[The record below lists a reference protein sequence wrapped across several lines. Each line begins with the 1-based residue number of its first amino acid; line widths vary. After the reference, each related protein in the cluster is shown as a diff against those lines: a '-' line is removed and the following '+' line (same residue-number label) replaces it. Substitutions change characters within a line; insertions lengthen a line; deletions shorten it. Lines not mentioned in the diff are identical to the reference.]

1 MLRVEKNV
9 GNQVGD
15 QINEIN
21 QITKRKDEVP
31 YKVKGKCVYKKDT
44 GKKVGCTDGPIE
56 DYLAALHANANES
69 MDIEKEELK
78 EIILN
83 VLESLEDNYGHYL
96 LSKAITGE
104 QQWQQ

>member
-1 MLRVEKNV
+1 MFRVEKNV

-31 YKVKGKCVYKKDT
+31 YKVKGKCVYEKDT
-44 GKKVGCTDGPIE
+44 DKEVGCTDGPIE
-56 DYLAALHANANES
+56 DYLAALHANT
-69 MDIEKEELK
+69 DVKKEELK

-83 VLESLEDNYGHYL
+83 VLESYEDNFGHYL
-96 LSKAITGE
+96 LGKAITGE
-104 QQWQQ
+104 